1 MSSRRWLAI
10 LARTAAIWSVI
21 VAQQRPG
28 ECPALGSPHAWLI
41 WVVGLLAYLTAV
53 LHRTSFGVSGLAA
66 AARFEAS
73 PATLSGFVVLQL
85 VVYAALQV
93 PVGLLLDRYGSRRL
107 IAGGALVMAA
117 GQLLLALS
125 TSLTFAYTARVLVG
139 AGDALTFISV
149 LRLVGAWFPVRRVP
163 LVTQLTGI
171 VGQLG
176 QVLSAVP
183 LVALL
188 HGPGWSVAFGSAAGM
203 GVVVAVLVLVVVRDA
218 PAGASST
225 GIDLRPADVP
235 ALVRAAW
242 SHPGTRLGFFTHLG
256 TQFSGTVFALLWGV
270 PYLISGQGLSTGQ
283 ASALLTLLVL
293 AGIVA
298 GPVIGELTARH
309 PLRRSWL
316 VLTIIGVTAATWTA
330 VLAQPGR
337 APVWLLVILVLVL
350 AIGGPGSLIGFD
362 YARTFNPSR
371 RMGTAQG
378 MVNVGGF
385 AASLLV
391 VQAIGLVLGAT
402 GGYTP
407 AAFRLAWLA
416 QYPVWLL
423 AVVGVLVTRRQARA
437 VLAAEG
443 VRVPPLREAL
453 RRRR

>member
-1 MSSRRWLAI
+1 M
-10 LARTAAIWSVI
+10 
-21 VAQQRPG
+21 
-28 ECPALGSPHAWLI
+28 GSPHAWLI
-41 WVVGLLAYLTAV
+41 WVVGLLAYITAV

-125 TSLTFAYTARVLVG
+125 TSLTLAYTARVLVG

-163 LVTQLTGI
+163 VVTQLTGI

-188 HGPGWSVAFGSAAGM
+188 HGPGWSVAFGSVAGM
-203 GVVVAVLVLVVVRDA
+203 GAVVAVLVLAVVRDA

-225 GIDLRPADVP
+225 GLDLRPADVP
-235 ALVRAAW
+235 GLVRAAW

-298 GPVIGELTARH
+298 GPVIGEVTARH

-316 VLTIIGVTAATWTA
+316 VLTIIAVTAAVWTA

-337 APVWLLVILVLVL
+337 APLWLLIVLVLVL
-350 AIGGPGSLIGFD
+350 AIGGPGSLIAFD
-362 YARTFNPSR
+362 YARTFNPSS

-385 AASLLV
+385 VASLLV

-443 VRVPPLREAL
+443 VRVPPLRGAL
-453 RRRR
+453 RCRR

>member
-1 MSSRRWLAI
+1 M
-10 LARTAAIWSVI
+10 TAAAPPVAGRAWI
-21 VAQQRPG
+21 VWG
-28 ECPALGSPHAWLI
+28 
-41 WVVGLLAYLTAV
+41 VGVLAYVTAV
-53 LHRTSFGVSGLAA
+53 LHRTSFGVSGLDA
-66 AARFEAS
+66 AARFHAS
-73 PATLSGFVVLQL
+73 PGSLGGFIVLQL

-93 PVGLLLDRYGSRRL
+93 PVGLLLDRFGSRRL
-107 IAGGALVMAA
+107 IAAGALVMAA
-117 GQLLLALS
+117 GQLLLAL
-125 TSLTFAYTARVLVG
+125 TTALPLAYAARVLVG

-163 LVTQLTGI
+163 VVTQLTGI

-188 HGPGWSVAFGSAAGM
+188 HGPGWSAAFSSCAAL
-203 GVVVAVLVLVVVRDA
+203 GVLVVVLVLVAVRDA
-218 PAGASST
+218 PPGAVAS
-225 GIDLRPADVP
+225 GVDLRPGDVS

-270 PYLISGQGLSTGQ
+270 PYLVNGQGLSAGQ
-283 ASALLTLLVL
+283 ASVLLTVLVL

-316 VLTIIGVTAATWTA
+316 VLTIIGVTATVWTV

-337 APVWLLVILVLVL
+337 SPLWLLVVLVLVL
-350 AIGGPGSLIGFD
+350 AVGGPGSLIGFD
-362 YARTFNPSR
+362 YARTFNPSH

-385 AASLLV
+385 LASLLV
-391 VQAIGLVLGAT
+391 VQAIGIVLGAA
-402 GGYTP
+402 GGYTGE
-407 AAFRLAWLA
+407 AFRLAWLV
-416 QYPVWLL
+416 QYPVWAVAVLGVLITRRKARRVLL
-423 AVVGVLVTRRQARA
+423 A
-437 VLAAEG
+437 EDG
-443 VRVPPLREAL
+443 VRVPPLREVL
-453 RRRR
+453 RRGR

>member
-1 MSSRRWLAI
+1 M
-10 LARTAAIWSVI
+10 
-21 VAQQRPG
+21 
-28 ECPALGSPHAWLI
+28 GSPHAWLI
-41 WVVGLLAYLTAV
+41 WVVGLLAYITAV

-125 TSLTFAYTARVLVG
+125 TSLTLAYTARVLVG

-163 LVTQLTGI
+163 VVTQLTGI

-203 GVVVAVLVLVVVRDA
+203 GAVVAVLVLAVVRDA

-225 GIDLRPADVP
+225 GLDLRPADVP
-235 ALVRAAW
+235 GLVRAAW
-242 SHPGTRLGFFTHLG
+242 SQPGTRLGFFTHLG

-316 VLTIIGVTAATWTA
+316 VLTIIAVTAAVWTA

-337 APVWLLVILVLVL
+337 APLWLLIVLVLVL
-350 AIGGPGSLIGFD
+350 AVGGPGSVIGFD

-385 AASLLV
+385 TASLLV

-407 AAFRLAWLA
+407 AAFRLAWLV

-423 AVVGVLVTRRQARA
+423 AVLGVLVTRRQARA

-453 RRRR
+453 RRRQ

>member
-1 MSSRRWLAI
+1 M
-10 LARTAAIWSVI
+10 
-21 VAQQRPG
+21 
-28 ECPALGSPHAWLI
+28 GSPHAWLI
-41 WVVGLLAYLTAV
+41 WVVGLLAYITAV

-125 TSLTFAYTARVLVG
+125 TSLTLAYTARVLVG

-163 LVTQLTGI
+163 VVTQLTGI

-188 HGPGWSVAFGSAAGM
+188 HGPGWSVAFGSVAGM
-203 GVVVAVLVLVVVRDA
+203 GAVVAVLVLAVVRDA

-225 GIDLRPADVP
+225 GLDLRPADVP
-235 ALVRAAW
+235 GLVRAAW

-316 VLTIIGVTAATWTA
+316 VLTIIAVTAAVWTA

-337 APVWLLVILVLVL
+337 APLWLLIVLVLVL
-350 AIGGPGSLIGFD
+350 AIGGPGSLIAFD
-362 YARTFNPSR
+362 YARTFNPSS

-385 AASLLV
+385 VASLLV

>member
-385 AASLLV
+385 VASLLV

>member
-1 MSSRRWLAI
+1 MTPTGAVTRRAW
-10 LARTAAIWSVI
+10 I
-21 VAQQRPG
+21 VWG
-28 ECPALGSPHAWLI
+28 
-41 WVVGLLAYLTAV
+41 VGVLAYVTAV
-53 LHRTSFGVSGLAA
+53 LHRTSFGVSGLDA
-66 AARFEAS
+66 AARFDAS
-73 PATLSGFVVLQL
+73 PGSLSGFIVLQL

-93 PVGLLLDRYGSRRL
+93 PVGLLLDRFGSRRL
-107 IAGGALVMAA
+107 IATGALVMAA
-117 GQLLLALS
+117 GQLLLAL
-125 TSLTFAYTARVLVG
+125 TTALPLAYAARVLVG

-163 LVTQLTGI
+163 VVTQLTGI

-188 HGPGWSVAFGSAAGM
+188 HGPGWTAAFSSCAAL
-203 GVVVAVLVLVVVRDA
+203 GVLVVVLVLVAVRDA
-218 PAGASST
+218 PPGAVAS
-225 GIDLRPADVP
+225 GVDLRPADVS

-270 PYLISGQGLSTGQ
+270 PYLVNGQGLSAGQ
-283 ASALLTLLVL
+283 ASVLLTVLVL

-316 VLTIIGVTAATWTA
+316 VLTIIGVTAAVWTV

-337 APVWLLVILVLVL
+337 SPLWLLVVLVLVL
-350 AIGGPGSLIGFD
+350 AVGGPGSLIGFD
-362 YARTFNPSR
+362 YARTFNPSH

-385 AASLLV
+385 LASLLV
-391 VQAIGLVLGAT
+391 VQAIGIVLGAA
-402 GGYTP
+402 GGYTGE
-407 AAFRLAWLA
+407 AFRLAWLV
-416 QYPVWLL
+416 QYPVWAV
-423 AVVGVLVTRRQARA
+423 AVVGVLATRRKARTL
-437 VLAAEG
+437 LASDG
-443 VRVPPLREAL
+443 VHVPPLREAL
-453 RRRR
+453 RRGR